1 MPHSAPK
8 SDHPPVAH
16 TGSHD
21 GSTAIAVDSMH
32 FWMAEDEANEL
43 KMFSRT
49 RSGPLLAKFDM
60 NAVLG
65 LSGKEVDIEGSCAS
79 PQHSGRIYWI
89 GSLSNNKEGKI
100 RPDRDRIFATEFSG
114 SGAQSQLRFVGYYQ
128 GLRQH
133 LIAWGDAQGYD
144 FSAKAAKGVEPKRD
158 DGFNVEGLEM
168 APDGKTLYIAFRAP
182 LVGKRSDLALI
193 APLLDF
199 EKWFASGRPLDAPRF
214 GKPLELDLGGRG
226 FRSLGKNAQ
235 GEFLIVAGSTES
247 TPDFALYTWDGKATG
262 KPRLRT
268 ANLQGL
274 APEGIVEVPAS
285 LQGNFE
291 VQLLSDFGENKNT
304 QSAWVQVQ

>member
-8 SDHPPVAH
+8 SSPPVAH

-158 DGFNVEGLEM
+158 DGFNVEGLEI

-214 GKPLELDLGGRG
+214 GKPVELDLGGRG